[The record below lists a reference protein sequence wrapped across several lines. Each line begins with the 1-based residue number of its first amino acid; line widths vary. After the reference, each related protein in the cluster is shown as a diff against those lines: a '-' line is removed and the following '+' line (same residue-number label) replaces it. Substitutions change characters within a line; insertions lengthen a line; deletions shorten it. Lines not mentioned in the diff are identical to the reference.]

1 MSPASSFFP
10 RRGAAPLLAAVVLLA
25 GCSAPDKETIGEEA
39 PDYEPKPIEVNEPV
53 PAAEAGQLRLPYQL
67 QNAELLD
74 PGWDTAPKF
83 ADGAYLAPA
92 ETGGV
97 LTFTAADAEGET
109 LWQAERPMACSGF
122 TLTSDGDQ
130 ALAILTDLKTQ
141 EGGFG
146 PSTATAYDLHTGEEV
161 WGPVEVPGPHQGPG
175 TVFAAPPEEQMGEVG
190 PKTVLDPATGEVI
203 ADETTDDLHVIG
215 EYHGTVLI
223 ADDTALHAY
232 QGNADTPEWSLS
244 LGEDGWDAETLFSQG
259 ATSIAPLS
267 AALIGIEADDLS
279 LIDLETGDPIAEG
292 LRDAAQEPTTGTWI
306 TLGEDF
312 AAYDE
317 TGQQLF
323 SRDEGEDM
331 QLESAGA
338 VIAYL
343 RTEAGQVQAHNAITG
358 DIAQAYDPA
367 GEGPPIVPLQIS
379 ATGTAVVQSEQGVLL
394 APSEPPE
401 Q

>member
-1 MSPASSFFP
+1 
-10 RRGAAPLLAAVVLLA
+10 
-25 GCSAPDKETIGEEA
+25 
-39 PDYEPKPIEVNEPV
+39 
-53 PAAEAGQLRLPYQL
+53 
-67 QNAELLD
+67 
-74 PGWDTAPKF
+74 
-83 ADGAYLAPA
+83 
-92 ETGGV
+92 
-97 LTFTAADAEGET
+97 
-109 LWQAERPMACSGF
+109 
-122 TLTSDGDQ
+122 
-130 ALAILTDLKTQ
+130 
-141 EGGFG
+141 
-146 PSTATAYDLHTGEEV
+146 
-161 WGPVEVPGPHQGPG
+161 
-175 TVFAAPPEEQMGEVG
+175 MGEVG

-244 LGEDGWDAETLFSQG
+244 LGEGGWDAETLFSQG